1 MMPHCLAEQYG
12 AHMSELIERY
22 RHAGSG
28 IVTTSATLITLVGCI
43 ALFLQ
48 SRLGALHYPGLALTT
63 RLTASLAFEKVIWV
77 AWFALAVSLALLVYE
92 CRKDVFIRWVV
103 GAFLVFLLADLLD
116 RELAMSPIS
125 SDYPWII
132 RLLAAAGSIA
142 ATVFVAG
149 LPISVR
155 RLTLIVRDA
164 TRARDNELSLI
175 TAAES
180 SADSVILYDSV
191 FNDAGEIT
199 DFKFIFLNGNAER
212 MIGMNRT
219 QVLGNNLY
227 EIFPRIRTTDLFERH
242 KRVAETGE
250 PALIEVTSSTFQ
262 AEAQLARY
270 QIQIVKLSNGIA
282 TTITDVTARFQHKED
297 LKRALNF
304 NKSIIASSPFSII
317 VTDKAGIIT
326 SVNPAAERMLLY
338 QESDLLGRSTLDLH
352 DPEELHQRALD
363 LSTQFDTEVHP
374 NHHVF
379 RLAPEMGLIDEREW
393 TYIRKDGSSIP
404 VQLVVTALRDSEE
417 NITGFVGISYDL
429 TERKRADEYIYHVAH
444 HDPLT
449 GLPTR
454 TLLRDRLEVFIERAR
469 RSQDTLAVMMVD
481 LDNFKR
487 VNDSLGHQA
496 GDTVLCEISKRLQAC
511 VRKSDTVGRMGGDEF
526 VVLLP
531 DLRSAKDTEEIC
543 RKLLAVVAQPIRIGR
558 HEIIVTASIG
568 IGLFPDCE
576 DVDTLFK
583 NADFAMY
590 RVKGS
595 GRNGFQLYVPGI
607 GIQGLEQL
615 QMESALRNALE
626 ASEFEILYQ
635 PQISF
640 TDGRILGVESLLRWN
655 SSEFGLVG
663 PNTFIPLAEETGL
676 IVSIGEWVLL
686 QSCKEIAALQRRL
699 GVEFSVAVN
708 ISPRQ
713 FQQKDFPATVEHA
726 LHSSGLKPEQL
737 ELEITEHLLMVDSE
751 ESLEI
756 MQRVRKLGV
765 RFAIDDFGTG
775 FSNMGYITRF
785 AVDRIKIDRSF
796 ISRCDVD
803 ENSRAVT
810 AAIIA
815 LAHSLQIEVIAEGV
829 ESEQQVQMLRQ
840 MSCDQAQGY
849 FYSRPLKLADMQNY
863 SMRNLHEHNDGA
875 RANSRKPAANVLT
888 LSAFGSL
895 AGA

>member
-1 MMPHCLAEQYG
+1 MT
-12 AHMSELIERY
+12 ELIQRY

-28 IVTTSATLITLVGCI
+28 IVATSATLITLFGCF

-48 SRLGALHYPGLALTT
+48 SRLVALHYPTLALTT
-63 RLTASLAFEKVIWV
+63 RLTTSLAFEKIIWV
-77 AWFALAVSLALLVYE
+77 AWFALGVSLVLLVYE
-92 CRKDVFIRWVV
+92 CRKDAFIRWVV
-103 GAFLVFLLADLLD
+103 GAFLVFLVADLLD
-116 RELAMSPIS
+116 RELALS
-125 SDYPWII
+125 SFAVSYPWIV
-132 RLLAAAGSIA
+132 RLCAAAGSIA

-155 RLTLIVRDA
+155 RLTIIVRDT
-164 TRARDNELSLI
+164 TRARDNEVALI
-175 TAAES
+175 AAAES
-180 SADSVILYDSV
+180 STDSVILYDCV
-191 FNDAGEIT
+191 YDVTGELR

-212 MIGMNRT
+212 MTGMDREN
-219 QVLGNNLY
+219 VLGKNLY
-227 EIFPRIRTTDLFERH
+227 DVFPAMRTDEHFERH

-250 PALIEVTSSTFQ
+250 PALIEVTSTIFQ
-262 AEAQLARY
+262 SGGKPGRY
-270 QIQIVKLSNGIA
+270 QIQVVKLSNGIA
-282 TTITDVTARFQHKED
+282 TTITDVTARYQHKED
-297 LKRALNF
+297 LKSALNF

-317 VTDKAGIIT
+317 VTDKTGNIT
-326 SVNPAAERMLLY
+326 SVNPAAEKMLWYEEAELI
-338 QESDLLGRSTLDLH
+338 GRNSIELH
-352 DPEELHQRALD
+352 DPEELRQRAID
-363 LSTQFDTEVHP
+363 LSTQFDTEVYP
-374 NHHVF
+374 DHHVF
-379 RLAPEMGLIDEREW
+379 RLAPERGLIDEREW
-393 TYIRKDGSSIP
+393 AYIRKDGSRVP
-404 VQLVVTALRDSEE
+404 VQLVVTALRDSDE
-417 NITGFVGISYDL
+417 NITGFLGISYDL
-429 TERKRADEYIYHVAH
+429 TERKRAEEYIYHVAH
-444 HDPLT
+444 HDHLT

-454 TLLRDRLEVFIERAR
+454 TLLRDRLEVFIDRAT
-469 RSQDTLAVMMVD
+469 RSQDKLAVMMVD

-496 GDTVLCEISKRLQAC
+496 GDTVLCEISKRLKAC

-531 DLRSAKDTEEIC
+531 DLRSDKDTEEIC
-543 RKLLAVVAQPIRIGR
+543 QKLLAAVAQPIRIGK

-568 IGLFPDCE
+568 VGMFPSCE
-576 DVDTLFK
+576 DVDSLFK

-590 RVKGS
+590 RVKNS
-595 GRNGFQLYVPGI
+595 GRNGSQVFTPGI
-607 GIQGLEQL
+607 AMQGLQQL
-615 QMESALRNALE
+615 QMESALRTALE
-626 ASEFEILYQ
+626 DEEFEILYQ
-635 PQISF
+635 PQVSF

-699 GVEFSVAVN
+699 GIEFTVAIN

-726 LHSSGLKPEQL
+726 LHISGLKPEQL

-785 AVDRIKIDRSF
+785 AVDRLKIDRSF

-803 ENSRAVT
+803 ENSHAVT

-829 ESEQQVQMLRQ
+829 ESEQHVQVLRD
-840 MSCDQAQGY
+840 MACDQAQGY
-849 FYSRPLKLADMQNY
+849 FYSRPIKLVDMENFSIKNIREHPNRKGVVSSKPDTNKLA
-863 SMRNLHEHNDGA
+863 
-875 RANSRKPAANVLT
+875 
-888 LSAFGSL
+888 LSALGSM
-895 AGA
+895 AQA

>member
-1 MMPHCLAEQYG
+1 MLPHCLAEQSE
-12 AHMSELIERY
+12 ALMTELIERY

-28 IVTTSATLITLVGCI
+28 IVATSATLITLVGCI

-48 SRLGALHYPGLALTT
+48 SRLGSMHYPRLVLTT
-63 RLTASLAFEKVIWV
+63 NVTFERVIWV
-77 AWFALAVSLALLVYE
+77 AWFALGVSLALLVYE
-92 CRKDVFIRWVV
+92 CRKDVFVRWVA
-103 GAFLVFLLADLLD
+103 GAFLVFHLADLLD
-116 RELAMSPIS
+116 RELALRAFST
-125 SDYPWII
+125 DYPWVVK
-132 RLLAAAGSIA
+132 LLAWAGSLA

-164 TRARDNELSLI
+164 TRSRDNELRLI

-191 FNDAGEIT
+191 HDDSGEIC

-212 MIGMNRT
+212 MIGMDRSR
-219 QVLGNNLY
+219 VLGNNFY
-227 EIFPRIRTTDLFERH
+227 EVFPAIRTTDLFERYR
-242 KRVAETGE
+242 RVAETGE
-250 PALIEVTSSTFQ
+250 PALIEIKGSTFQ
-262 AEAQLARY
+262 PEAAAARY
-270 QIQIVKLSNGIA
+270 QIQVVKLSNGIA
-282 TTITDVTARFQHKED
+282 TTITDVTARHQHRED
-297 LKRALNF
+297 LKSALNF

-326 SVNPAAERMLLY
+326 SVNPAAEKILWY
-338 QESDLLGRSTLDLH
+338 QENELIGRNSIELH
-352 DPEELHQRALD
+352 DQQELHRRALD
-363 LSTQFDTEVHP
+363 LSNQFNTEVFP
-374 NHHVF
+374 DHHVF
-379 RLAPEMGLIDEREW
+379 RFAPDRGLIDEREW
-393 TYIRKDGSSIP
+393 SYIRKDGSHVP

-417 NITGFVGISYDL
+417 SITGYVGIFYDL

-454 TLLRDRLEVFIERAR
+454 TLLRDRLEVAIERGR

-531 DLRSAKDTEEIC
+531 DLRSDKDAAEISQ
-543 RKLLAVVAQPIRIGR
+543 KLLATVAQPIRIGK

-568 IGLFPDCE
+568 ISFFPGCD
-576 DVDTLFK
+576 DVDSLFK

-590 RVKGS
+590 RVKNT
-595 GRNGFQLYVPGI
+595 GRNGSQVYTPGI
-607 GIQGLEQL
+607 AMQGLQQL
-615 QMESALRNALE
+615 QMESAMRNALE
-626 ASEFEILYQ
+626 AHEFEILYQ

-640 TDGRILGVESLLRWN
+640 ADGRILGVESLLRWN

-686 QSCKEIAALQRRL
+686 QSCKEIATLQRRL
-699 GVEFSVAVN
+699 GLEFSVAVN

-713 FQQKDFPATVEHA
+713 FQQKDFPATVERA
-726 LHSSGLKPEQL
+726 LQTSGLKPEQL

-751 ESLEI
+751 ESFEI

-796 ISRCDVD
+796 VSRCDVD

-849 FYSRPLKLADMQNY
+849 FYSRPLKLADMQNF
-863 SMRNLHEHNDGA
+863 SLRNLLEHPHRNNAIPPRRDS
-875 RANSRKPAANVLT
+875 SRLA
-888 LSAFGSL
+888 LSALGSI
-895 AGA
+895 A

>member
-1 MMPHCLAEQYG
+1 
-12 AHMSELIERY
+12 MSELIQRY

-28 IVTTSATLITLVGCI
+28 IVATSATLITLVGCI

-48 SRLGALHYPGLALTT
+48 SRLGTMIHYPRLVLTT
-63 RLTASLAFEKVIWV
+63 SLTFERIIWV
-77 AWFALAVSLALLVYE
+77 AWFAMGVSLALLIYE
-92 CRKDVFIRWVV
+92 CRKDVFIRWVA
-103 GAFLVFLLADLLD
+103 GAFLVFHIADLLD
-116 RELAMSPIS
+116 RELAMRYFA
-125 SDYPWII
+125 SDYPWIV
-132 RLLAAAGSIA
+132 RLLAWAGSLA

-164 TRARDNELSLI
+164 TRSRDNELSLI
-175 TAAES
+175 AAAES
-180 SADSVILYDSV
+180 SADSVILYDNV
-191 FNDAGEIT
+191 YNKAGEIC
-199 DFKFIFLNGNAER
+199 DFKFIFLNGNAEQLLGIDR
-212 MIGMNRT
+212 S

-227 EIFPRIRTTDLFERH
+227 EVFPGIRTPDLFERH
-242 KRVAETGE
+242 RRVAETGE
-250 PALIEVTSSTFQ
+250 PALIELTSSTFLS
-262 AEAQLARY
+262 EGVPARH
-270 QIQIVKLSNGIA
+270 QIQVVKLSNGIA
-282 TTITDVTARFQHKED
+282 TTITDVTARFLHKEE

-304 NKSIIASSPFSII
+304 NKSIIASSPFNII

-338 QESDLLGRSTLDLH
+338 QESDLLGHDSLELH
-352 DPEELHQRALD
+352 DPEELRQRALD
-363 LSTQFDTEVHP
+363 LSTQFDTEVSP
-374 NHHVF
+374 DHHVF
-379 RLAPEMGLIDEREW
+379 RLAPERGLIDEREW
-393 TYIRKDGSSIP
+393 TYIRKDGSRVP

-417 NITGFVGISYDL
+417 PITGFVGISYDL

-454 TLLRDRLEVFIERAR
+454 TLLRDRLEVFIERTR
-469 RSQDTLAVMMVD
+469 RSQDSLAVMMVD

-531 DLRSAKDTEEIC
+531 DLRSGEDTDEIC
-543 RKLLAVVAQPIRIGR
+543 QKLLAAVAQPIRIGR

-568 IGLFPDCE
+568 IGMFPGCD

-595 GRNGFQLYVPGI
+595 GRNGSQVYTPGI
-607 GIQGLEQL
+607 GMQGLQQL
-615 QMESALRNALE
+615 QMESGMRNALE
-626 ASEFEILYQ
+626 AQEFEILYQ

-686 QSCKEIAALQRRL
+686 QSCKEIAALQRLL

-726 LHSSGLKPEQL
+726 LQTSGLKPEQL

-796 ISRCDVD
+796 VSRCDTD

-829 ESEQQVQMLRQ
+829 ESNEQVQMLRE

-849 FYSRPLKLADMQNY
+849 FYSRPLKLVDMQNF
-863 SMRNLHEHNDGA
+863 SLRNVREHPHRSSAIPPKRESNLIA
-875 RANSRKPAANVLT
+875 MST
-888 LSAFGSL
+888 LSSL
-895 AGA
+895 AQA

>member
-1 MMPHCLAEQYG
+1 MT
-12 AHMSELIERY
+12 ELIQRY
-22 RHAGSG
+22 KQAGSG
-28 IVTTSATLITLVGCI
+28 IVATSATLITLVGCG

-48 SRLGALHYPGLALTT
+48 SRLGSLHYPSLVLTT
-63 RLTASLAFEKVIWV
+63 SMAFEKVIWF
-77 AWFALAVSLALLVYE
+77 AWFALGVALALLIYE
-92 CRKDVFIRWVV
+92 CRKDIFIRWVA
-103 GAFLVFLLADLLD
+103 GAFLVFLITDLLD
-116 RELAMSPIS
+116 RELALS
-125 SDYPWII
+125 SFSIDYPWII
-132 RLLAAAGSIA
+132 KLLAGTGSIA

-155 RLTLIVRDA
+155 RLTLIVRDT
-164 TRARDNELSLI
+164 TRSRDNELRLI
-175 TAAES
+175 AAAES

-191 FNDAGEIT
+191 HDAVGEIR
-199 DFKFIFLNGNAER
+199 DFKFIFLNGNAAQT
-212 MIGMNRT
+212 IGLDRS
-219 QVLGNNLY
+219 QVLGKNLY
-227 EIFPRIRTTDLFERH
+227 EVFPTIRTTDLFERH

-262 AEAQLARY
+262 PTGKPGRY
-270 QIQIVKLSNGIA
+270 QIQVVKLSNGIA
-282 TTITDVTARFQHKED
+282 TTITDVTARYQHKED

-317 VTDKAGIIT
+317 VTDKTGTIT
-326 SVNPAAERMLLY
+326 TINPAAERMLWY
-338 QESDLLGRSTLDLH
+338 EESELLGRDSVELH
-352 DPEELHQRALD
+352 DPEELRQRAID

-374 NHHVF
+374 DHQVF
-379 RLAPEMGLIDEREW
+379 RLAPEKGLIDEREW
-393 TYIRKDGSSIP
+393 TYIRKDGSRVP
-404 VQLVVTALRDSEE
+404 VQLVVTALRDSDEC
-417 NITGFVGISYDL
+417 ITGFVGISYDL
-429 TERKRADEYIYHVAH
+429 TERKRAEEYIYHVAH

-454 TLLRDRLEVFIERAR
+454 TLLRDRLEVSIERAR
-469 RSQDTLAVMMVD
+469 RTQDNLAVMMVD

-496 GDTVLCEISKRLQAC
+496 GDTVLCEISKRLKSC

-531 DLRSAKDTEEIC
+531 DLRSDKDAEEVC
-543 RKLLAVVAQPIRIGR
+543 QKLLAAVAQPIRIGK

-568 IGLFPDCE
+568 IGLFPLCD
-576 DVDTLFK
+576 DVDSLFK

-590 RVKGS
+590 RVKNS
-595 GRNGFQLYVPGI
+595 GRNGSQVYVPGI
-607 GIQGLEQL
+607 AMQGLQQL
-615 QMESALRNALE
+615 QMESALRTALE
-626 ASEFEILYQ
+626 DQEFEILYQ

-640 TDGRILGVESLLRWN
+640 ANGQMLGMESLLRWN

-676 IVSIGEWVLL
+676 IVPIGEWVLL
-686 QSCKEIAALQRRL
+686 QSCKEVAALQRRL
-699 GVEFSVAVN
+699 GVECSVAVN

-713 FQQKDFPATVEHA
+713 FQQKDFPATVERA
-726 LHSSGLKPEQL
+726 LNTSGLKPEQL
-737 ELEITEHLLMVDSE
+737 ELEITENLLMVDSE

-785 AVDRIKIDRSF
+785 AVDRLKIDRSF

-829 ESEQQVQMLRQ
+829 ESEEHVQMLRQ

-849 FYSRPLKLADMQNY
+849 FYSRPLKLVDMQNF
-863 SMRNLHEHNDGA
+863 SLRNLREHPNRD
-875 RANSRKPAANVLT
+875 STPPRKPNTNLIAM
-888 LSAFGSL
+888 SAVGSM
-895 AGA
+895 AQA

>member
-1 MMPHCLAEQYG
+1 
-12 AHMSELIERY
+12 MSELIERY

-28 IVTTSATLITLVGCI
+28 IVATSATLITLVGCI

-48 SRLGALHYPGLALTT
+48 SRLGALPYPRLMLTT
-63 RLTASLAFEKVIWV
+63 SLTFEKIIWV
-77 AWFALAVSLALLVYE
+77 AWFALGVSLALLVYE
-92 CRKDVFIRWVV
+92 CRKDVFIRWVA
-103 GAFLVFLLADLLD
+103 GAFLVFHMSDLLD
-116 RELAMSPIS
+116 RELALRAFSG
-125 SDYPWII
+125 DHPWVVK
-132 RLLAAAGSIA
+132 LLAWAGSIA

-164 TRARDNELSLI
+164 TRSRDNELRLI

-191 FNDAGEIT
+191 YDEAGEIC
-199 DFKFIFLNGNAER
+199 DFKFIFLNSNAER
-212 MIGMNRT
+212 MIGMDRNR
-219 QVLGNNLY
+219 VLGNHLC
-227 EIFPRIRTTDLFERH
+227 EIFPLMRTVDIFERH
-242 KRVAETGE
+242 RKVAETGE
-250 PALIEVTSSTFQ
+250 PTLIELTSSTFQ
-262 AEAQLARY
+262 PESNPARY
-270 QIQIVKLSNGIA
+270 QIQVVKLSNGIA
-282 TTITDVTARFQHKED
+282 TTITDVTARYQHRQD

-317 VTDKAGIIT
+317 VTDKAGTIT
-326 SVNPAAERMLLY
+326 SVNPAAEKMLWY
-338 QESDLLGRSTLDLH
+338 READLIGRNCIELH
-352 DPEELHQRALD
+352 DQDELRQRALD
-363 LSTQFDTEVHP
+363 LSTQFETEVYP
-374 NHHVF
+374 DHHVF
-379 RLAPEMGLIDEREW
+379 RLAPEQGLIDEREW
-393 TYIRKDGSSIP
+393 SYIRKDGSHVP
-404 VQLVVTALRDSEE
+404 VQLVTTALRDSEE
-417 NITGFVGISYDL
+417 CITGFVGISYDL

-454 TLLRDRLEVFIERAR
+454 TLLRDRLEVAIERAR

-496 GDTVLCEISKRLQAC
+496 GDTVLCEISKRLQIC

-526 VVLLP
+526 VILLP
-531 DLRSAKDTEEIC
+531 DLRSSKDAEEISQ
-543 RKLLAVVAQPIRIGR
+543 KLLDAIAQPIRIGK
-558 HEIIVTASIG
+558 HEIIVTTSIG
-568 IGLFPDCE
+568 ISFFPGCD
-576 DVDTLFK
+576 DVDSLFK

-590 RVKGS
+590 RVKNS
-595 GRNGFQLYVPGI
+595 GRNGSQVYTPGI
-607 GIQGLEQL
+607 GMQGLQQL

-626 ASEFEILYQ
+626 AREFEILYQ

-640 TDGRILGVESLLRWN
+640 INGRILGVESLLRWN
-655 SSEFGLVG
+655 SAEFGLVG

-713 FQQKDFPATVEHA
+713 FQQKNFPATVERA
-726 LHSSGLKPEQL
+726 LATSGLKPEQL

-785 AVDRIKIDRSF
+785 AVDRLKIDRSF

-829 ESEQQVQMLRQ
+829 ESEQQVHMLQQ

-849 FYSRPLKLADMQNY
+849 FYSRPLKLGDMQKF
-863 SMRNLHEHNDGA
+863 SLRNLREYPYNHAVTHTSESTA
-875 RANSRKPAANVLT
+875 LAAASMVQV
-888 LSAFGSL
+888 
-895 AGA
+895 

>member
-1 MMPHCLAEQYG
+1 MT
-12 AHMSELIERY
+12 ELIQRY

-28 IVTTSATLITLVGCI
+28 IVATSATLITLVGCV

-48 SRLGALHYPGLALTT
+48 SRLGSLHYPGLALTT
-63 RLTASLAFEKVIWV
+63 RLTTSLAFEKIIWV
-77 AWFALAVSLALLVYE
+77 AWFALGVSLVLLVYE
-92 CRKDVFIRWVV
+92 CRKDNFIRWVV

-116 RELAMSPIS
+116 RELALTSFAN
-125 SDYPWII
+125 DYPWIV
-132 RLLAAAGSIA
+132 RLFAGAGSIA

-149 LPISVR
+149 LPLSVR
-155 RLTLIVRDA
+155 RLTAIVRDT
-164 TRARDNELSLI
+164 TRSRDNELRLI
-175 TAAES
+175 AAAES
-180 SADSVILYDSV
+180 SADSVILYDCV
-191 FNDAGEIT
+191 YDVAGEMR

-212 MIGMNRT
+212 MIGMRRE
-219 QVLGNNLY
+219 QVLGKNLY
-227 EIFPRIRTTDLFERH
+227 EVFPNIRTTDLFDRH

-250 PALIEVTSSTFQ
+250 PALIEVTSSVFQ
-262 AEAQLARY
+262 PQGVAGRY
-270 QIQIVKLSNGIA
+270 QIQVVKLSNGIA
-282 TTITDVTARFQHKED
+282 TTITDVTARYQHKED

-317 VTDKAGIIT
+317 VTDKTGIIT
-326 SVNPAAERMLLY
+326 SVNPAAEEMLWY
-338 QESDLLGRSTLDLH
+338 KESDLLGRSSIELH
-352 DPEELHQRALD
+352 DPEELRQRAAD
-363 LSTQFDTEVHP
+363 LSTQFDTEVYP
-374 NHHVF
+374 DHHVF
-379 RLAPEMGLIDEREW
+379 RIAPERGLIDEREW
-393 TYIRKDGSSIP
+393 AYIRKDGSRVP

-417 NITGFVGISYDL
+417 CITGFVGISYDL
-429 TERKRADEYIYHVAH
+429 TERKRAEEYIYHVAH

-454 TLLRDRLEVFIERAR
+454 TLLRDRLEVAIERAR
-469 RSQDTLAVMMVD
+469 RTQDNLAVMMVD

-487 VNDSLGHQA
+487 VNDSLGHHA
-496 GDTVLCEISKRLQAC
+496 GDTVLCEISKRLKAC

-531 DLRSAKDTEEIC
+531 DLRSDNDAEEIGQ
-543 RKLLAVVAQPIRIGR
+543 KLLSAVAQPIRIGK

-568 IGLFPDCE
+568 IGLYPGCE
-576 DVDTLFK
+576 DVESLFK

-590 RVKGS
+590 RVKNS
-595 GRNGFQLYVPGI
+595 GRNGSQVYTPGI
-607 GIQGLEQL
+607 GMQGLQQL
-615 QMESALRNALE
+615 QMESAMRNALE
-626 ASEFEILYQ
+626 AHEFEILYQ

-663 PNTFIPLAEETGL
+663 PNTFIPLAEESGL

-686 QSCKEIAALQRRL
+686 QSCKEIAALQHQL

-713 FQQKDFPATVEHA
+713 FQQKDFPATVERA
-726 LHSSGLKPEQL
+726 LSNSGLKPQQL
-737 ELEITEHLLMVDSE
+737 EVEITENLLMVDSE

-796 ISRCDVD
+796 ISRCDID
-803 ENSRAVT
+803 ENSHAVT

-829 ESEQQVQMLRQ
+829 ESDQHVQRLRQ
-840 MSCDQAQGY
+840 MSCDQAQGF
-849 FYSRPLKLADMQNY
+849 FYSRPIKLTELQKF
-863 SMRNLHEHNDGA
+863 SLRNLTEHPHRDNA
-875 RANSRKPAANVLT
+875 AASKPETKVLAM
-888 LSAFGSL
+888 SAMGSM
-895 AGA
+895 AQA

>member
-1 MMPHCLAEQYG
+1 
-12 AHMSELIERY
+12 MSELIQRY

-28 IVTTSATLITLVGCI
+28 IVATSATLITLVGCI

-48 SRLGALHYPGLALTT
+48 SRLGTMIHYPRLVLTT
-63 RLTASLAFEKVIWV
+63 SLTFERIIWV
-77 AWFALAVSLALLVYE
+77 AWFAMGVSLALLIYE
-92 CRKDVFIRWVV
+92 CRKDVFIRWVA
-103 GAFLVFLLADLLD
+103 GAFLVFHIADLLD
-116 RELAMSPIS
+116 RELAMRYFA
-125 SDYPWII
+125 SDYPWIV
-132 RLLAAAGSIA
+132 RLLAWAGSLA
-142 ATVFVAG
+142 ATVFIAG

-164 TRARDNELSLI
+164 TRSRDNELSLI
-175 TAAES
+175 AAAES
-180 SADSVILYDSV
+180 SADSVILYDNV
-191 FNDAGEIT
+191 YNKAGEIC
-199 DFKFIFLNGNAER
+199 DFKFIFLNGNAEQLLGIDR
-212 MIGMNRT
+212 SH
-219 QVLGNNLY
+219 VLGNNLY
-227 EIFPRIRTTDLFERH
+227 EVFPSIRTPDLFERH
-242 KRVAETGE
+242 RRVAETGE
-250 PALIEVTSSTFQ
+250 PALIELTSSTFLS
-262 AEAQLARY
+262 EGVPARH
-270 QIQIVKLSNGIA
+270 QIQVVKLSNGIA
-282 TTITDVTARFQHKED
+282 TTITDVTARFQHKEE

-304 NKSIIASSPFSII
+304 NKSIIASSPFNII

-338 QESDLLGRSTLDLH
+338 QESDLLGHDSLELH
-352 DPEELHQRALD
+352 DQEELRRRALD
-363 LSTQFDTEVHP
+363 LSTQFDTEVSP
-374 NHHVF
+374 DHHVF
-379 RLAPEMGLIDEREW
+379 RLAPERGLIDEREW
-393 TYIRKDGSSIP
+393 TYIRKDGSRVP

-417 NITGFVGISYDL
+417 CITGFVGISYDL

-454 TLLRDRLEVFIERAR
+454 TLLRDRLEVFIERTR
-469 RSQDTLAVMMVD
+469 RSQDSLAVMMVD

-531 DLRSAKDTEEIC
+531 DLRSGEDTDEIC
-543 RKLLAVVAQPIRIGR
+543 QKLLAAVAQPIRIGR

-568 IGLFPDCE
+568 IGMFPGCD

-595 GRNGFQLYVPGI
+595 GRNGSQVYTPGI
-607 GIQGLEQL
+607 GMQGLEQL
-615 QMESALRNALE
+615 QMESAMRNALE
-626 ASEFEILYQ
+626 AHEFEIVYQ

-686 QSCKEIAALQRRL
+686 QSCKEIAALQRLL

-726 LHSSGLKPEQL
+726 LQTSGLKPEQL

-796 ISRCDVD
+796 VSRCDTD

-829 ESEQQVQMLRQ
+829 ESSEQVQMLRE

-849 FYSRPLKLADMQNY
+849 FYSRPLKLVDMQNF
-863 SMRNLHEHNDGA
+863 SVRNVREHPHRSSAIPPKRESNLIA
-875 RANSRKPAANVLT
+875 MSA
-888 LSAFGSL
+888 LSSL
-895 AGA
+895 AQA

>member
-1 MMPHCLAEQYG
+1 MT
-12 AHMSELIERY
+12 ELIERY
-22 RHAGSG
+22 RRAGSG
-28 IVTTSATLITLVGCI
+28 IVATAATLIALVGCI

-48 SRLGALHYPGLALTT
+48 SRLGSRNYPGLVVTT
-63 RLTASLAFEKVIWV
+63 NVTFEKIIWV
-77 AWFALAVSLALLVYE
+77 AWFALGVSLALLVYE
-92 CRKDVFIRWVV
+92 CRKDLFVRWVA
-103 GAFLVFLLADLLD
+103 GAFLVFHIADLLD
-116 RELAMSPIS
+116 RELALRTFS
-125 SDYPWII
+125 SNYPWVV
-132 RLLAAAGSIA
+132 RLLAWAGSLA
-142 ATVFVAG
+142 AAVFVAG

-164 TRARDNELSLI
+164 TRSRDNELRLI

-180 SADSVILYDSV
+180 SADSVVLYDSIY
-191 FNDAGEIT
+191 DDTGEIS

-212 MIGMNRT
+212 MIGMDRSR
-219 QVLGNNLY
+219 VLGNNLY
-227 EIFPRIRTTDLFERH
+227 DVFPAIRTSDLFERYR
-242 KRVAETGE
+242 RVAETGE
-250 PALIEVTSSTFQ
+250 PALIEVKRSTFQ
-262 AEAQLARY
+262 PEAEPARY
-270 QIQIVKLSNGIA
+270 QIQVVKLSNGIA
-282 TTITDVTARFQHKED
+282 TTITDVTARHQHKED
-297 LKRALNF
+297 LKSALNF

-326 SVNPAAERMLLY
+326 SVNPAAEKMLWH
-338 QESDLLGRSTLDLH
+338 QESDLIGRNSIELH
-352 DPEELHQRALD
+352 DQEELRRRALD
-363 LSTQFDTEVHP
+363 LSTQFDTEVFP
-374 NHHVF
+374 DHHVF
-379 RLAPEMGLIDEREW
+379 RFAPERGLIDEREW
-393 TYIRKDGSSIP
+393 TYIRKDGSHVP

-417 NITGFVGISYDL
+417 SITGYVGISYDL
-429 TERKRADEYIYHVAH
+429 TERKRADEYIYHIAH
-444 HDPLT
+444 HDQLT

-454 TLLRDRLEVFIERAR
+454 TLLRDRLEVAIERGRLA
-469 RSQDTLAVMMVD
+469 QDTLAVMMVD

-531 DLRSAKDTEEIC
+531 DLRSDKDADEISQ
-543 RKLLAVVAQPIRIGR
+543 KLLATVAQPIRIGK

-568 IGLFPDCE
+568 ISFFPGFD
-576 DVDTLFK
+576 DVDSLFK

-590 RVKGS
+590 RVKNS
-595 GRNGFQLYVPGI
+595 GRNGSQVYTPGI
-607 GIQGLEQL
+607 GMEGLQQL
-615 QMESALRNALE
+615 QMESAMRNALE
-626 ASEFEILYQ
+626 AHEFEILYQ

-640 TDGRILGVESLLRWN
+640 ADGRILGVESLLRWN
-655 SSEFGLVG
+655 STEFGLVG
-663 PNTFIPLAEETGL
+663 PSTFIPLAEETGL
-676 IVSIGEWVLL
+676 IVPIGEWVLV

-713 FQQKDFPATVEHA
+713 FQQKDFPATVERA
-726 LHSSGLKPEQL
+726 LQTSGLKPEQL
-737 ELEITEHLLMVDSE
+737 ELEITEHLLMVDSD

-796 ISRCDVD
+796 VSRCDVD

-810 AAIIA
+810 SAIIA

-829 ESEQQVQMLRQ
+829 ESDEHVQMLRQ
-840 MSCDQAQGY
+840 MACDQAQGY
-849 FYSRPLKLADMQNY
+849 FYSRPLKLIDMQNF
-863 SMRNLHEHNDGA
+863 SVRNLLEHPHRRNA
-875 RANSRKPAANVLT
+875 IPPRPESNRLPLAA
-888 LSAFGSL
+888 LSSIA
-895 AGA
+895 

>member
-1 MMPHCLAEQYG
+1 
-12 AHMSELIERY
+12 MSDLIERY

-116 RELAMSPIS
+116 RELALSPIA
-125 SDYPWII
+125 SDYPWIVK
-132 RLLAAAGSIA
+132 LLAAAGSIA

-164 TRARDNELSLI
+164 TRARDNERSLI

-212 MIGMNRT
+212 MIGMNRS

-262 AEAQLARY
+262 AEGQFARY

-317 VTDKAGIIT
+317 VTDKEGIIA

-338 QESDLLGRSTLDLH
+338 NESDLLGRSTLDLH
-352 DPEELHQRALD
+352 DPEELQRRALD
-363 LSTQFDTEVHP
+363 LSTQFDTEVQP
-374 NHHVF
+374 DHHVF

-511 VRKSDTVGRMGGDEF
+511 VRKSDTVGRMGGDEL

-531 DLRSAKDTEEIC
+531 DLRSAKDTEIIC
-543 RKLLAVVAQPIRIGR
+543 QKLLTAVAQPIRIGR

-595 GRNGFQLYVPGI
+595 GRNGSQLYVPGI
-607 GIQGLEQL
+607 GMQGLEQL

-626 ASEFEILYQ
+626 AREFEILYQ

-726 LHSSGLKPEQL
+726 LQTSGLKPEQL

-829 ESEQQVQMLRQ
+829 ESEQQVHMLRQ

-863 SMRNLHEHNDGA
+863 SMRNLHEHRDGA
-875 RANSRKPAANVLT
+875 HANSRKPAGNVLT
-888 LSAFGSL
+888 LSALGSL

>member
-1 MMPHCLAEQYG
+1 MT
-12 AHMSELIERY
+12 ELIERY
-22 RHAGSG
+22 RRAGSG
-28 IVTTSATLITLVGCI
+28 IVATSATLIVLVGCV

-48 SRLGALHYPGLALTT
+48 SRLGFLRNPSLALTAN
-63 RLTASLAFEKVIWV
+63 LTFEKFIWV
-77 AWFALAVSLALLVYE
+77 AWFALGVSLTMLIYE
-92 CRKDVFIRWVV
+92 CRKDLFIRWVA
-103 GAFLVFLLADLLD
+103 GAFLVFHIADLID
-116 RELAMSPIS
+116 RELAMSS
-125 SDYPWII
+125 FSANYPWVGK
-132 RLLAAAGSIA
+132 LLAAAGSLA
-142 ATVFVAG
+142 AAVFVAG

-164 TRARDNELSLI
+164 TRSRDNEQSLI

-191 FNDAGEIT
+191 FNAAGDIC
-199 DFKFIFLNGNAER
+199 DFKFIFLNGNAEQ
-212 MIGMNRT
+212 MIGRHRT
-219 QVLGNNLY
+219 VVLGKNLC
-227 EIFPRIRTTDLFERH
+227 EIFPGIRITDLFERH
-242 KRVAETGE
+242 RRVAETGE
-250 PALIEVTSSTFQ
+250 PALIEVTNSTFQ
-262 AEAQLARY
+262 TKTPARY
-270 QIQIVKLSNGIA
+270 QIQVVKLSNGIA
-282 TTITDVTARFQHKED
+282 TTITDVTAKFQHRED

-317 VTDKAGIIT
+317 VTDKTGVIT
-326 SVNPAAERMLLY
+326 NVNPAAEKMLWY
-338 QESDLLGRSTLDLH
+338 EESELIGRNTIELN
-352 DPEELHQRALD
+352 DPEELHRRALD
-363 LSTQFDTEVHP
+363 LSTQFDTKVQSD
-374 NHHVF
+374 HHVF
-379 RLAPEMGLIDEREW
+379 RFAPERGLIDEREW
-393 TYIRKDGSSIP
+393 SYIRKDGSRVP

-417 NITGFVGISYDL
+417 SITGFVGIFYDL

-454 TLLRDRLEVFIERAR
+454 TLLRDRLEVFIERTR

-496 GDTVLCEISKRLQAC
+496 GDTVLCEISKRLQSC

-531 DLRSAKDTEEIC
+531 DLRSEKDATDIC
-543 RKLLAVVAQPIRIGR
+543 QKLLAAVAQPIRIGK

-568 IGLFPDCE
+568 IGLYPGCD
-576 DVDTLFK
+576 DVDSLFK

-590 RVKGS
+590 RVKNS
-595 GRNGFQLYVPGI
+595 GRNGSQTYTPGI
-607 GIQGLEQL
+607 AMEGLQQL
-615 QMESALRNALE
+615 QMESAMRNALE
-626 ASEFEILYQ
+626 GGEFEILYQ

-640 TDGRILGVESLLRWN
+640 ADGRILGVESLLRWN

-676 IVSIGEWVLL
+676 IVTIGEWVLV

-713 FQQKDFPATVEHA
+713 FQQKDFPSTVEHA
-726 LHSSGLKPEQL
+726 LKISGLKPEQL

-796 ISRCDVD
+796 ISRCDID

-829 ESEQQVQMLRQ
+829 ETDKHVQMLRQ
-840 MSCDQAQGY
+840 MACDQAQGY
-849 FYSRPLKLADMQNY
+849 FYSRPLKLVDMQNF
-863 SMRNLHEHNDGA
+863 SVRNLHENPHRKIAAPRKTDS
-875 RANSRKPAANVLT
+875 NSITLT
-888 LSAFGSL
+888 ALSSMAQV
-895 AGA
+895 

>member
-1 MMPHCLAEQYG
+1 MT
-12 AHMSELIERY
+12 ELIQRY
-22 RHAGSG
+22 RRAGSG
-28 IVTTSATLITLVGCI
+28 IVATSATLIALVGCV
-43 ALFLQ
+43 ALFVQ
-48 SRLGALHYPGLALTT
+48 SRLEILHYPHLAP
-63 RLTASLAFEKVIWV
+63 TASLAFEKMIWF
-77 AWFALAVSLALLVYE
+77 AWFALGISLTLLVYE
-92 CRKDVFIRWVV
+92 CRKDVFIRWVA
-103 GAFLVFLLADLLD
+103 GAFLVFHIADLID
-116 RELAMSPIS
+116 RELALSPFS
-125 SDYPWII
+125 SDYPWLIK
-132 RLLAAAGSIA
+132 LLAGAGSIA
-142 ATVFVAG
+142 ATIFVAG

-164 TRARDNELSLI
+164 TRSRDNELRLI

-191 FNDAGEIT
+191 FNPAGEIT

-212 MIGMNRT
+212 MIGTNRNL
-219 QVLGNNLY
+219 VLGNNLS
-227 EIFPRIRTTDLFERH
+227 EVFPAIRHTDLFERH
-242 KRVAETGE
+242 RRVAETGE

-262 AEAQLARY
+262 PEGKLVRY
-270 QIQIVKLSNGIA
+270 QMQVVKLSHGVA

-297 LKRALNF
+297 LKSALNF
-304 NKSIIASSPFSII
+304 NRSIIASSPFSII
-317 VTDKAGIIT
+317 VTDKTGTIT
-326 SVNPAAERMLLY
+326 SVNPAAEKMLWY
-338 QESDLLGRSTLDLH
+338 QESDLIGHNSIELN
-352 DPEELHQRALD
+352 DPEELRQRAID
-363 LSTQFDTEVHP
+363 LSIEYKTEVYP
-374 NHHVF
+374 DHHVF
-379 RLAPEMGLIDEREW
+379 RVAPEKGLIDEREW
-393 TYIRKDGSSIP
+393 SYIRKDGSRVP

-417 NITGFVGISYDL
+417 SITGYVGIFYDL
-429 TERKRADEYIYHVAH
+429 TERKRAEEYIYHIAH

-454 TLLRDRLEVFIERAR
+454 TLLRDRLEVCIERAR
-469 RSQDTLAVMMVD
+469 RSQDNLAVMMVD

-531 DLRSAKDTEEIC
+531 DLRSDKDAAEIC
-543 RKLLAVVAQPIRIGR
+543 QKLLTAVAQPIRVGK

-568 IGLFPDCE
+568 VGLFPGCD
-576 DVDTLFK
+576 DVESLFK

-590 RVKGS
+590 RVKNS
-595 GRNGFQLYVPGI
+595 GRNGSQVYTPGI
-607 GIQGLEQL
+607 GMQGLQQL
-615 QMESALRNALE
+615 QMESALRTALE
-626 ASEFEILYQ
+626 DNEFEILYQ

-640 TDGRILGVESLLRWN
+640 ANGRMLGMESLLRWN

-686 QSCKEIAALQRRL
+686 QSCKEVAALQSRL
-699 GVEFSVAVN
+699 GVECSVAVN

-713 FQQKDFPATVEHA
+713 FQQKDFPATVERA
-726 LHSSGLKPEQL
+726 LHTSGLKPEQL
-737 ELEITEHLLMVDSE
+737 ELEITENLLMVDSE

-796 ISRCDVD
+796 ISRCDTD

-829 ESEQQVQMLRQ
+829 ESEQHVQMLRQ
-840 MSCDQAQGY
+840 MACDQAQGY
-849 FYSRPLKLADMQNY
+849 FYSRPLKLVDMQNF
-863 SMRNLHEHNDGA
+863 SLRNLYEHMHRDEA
-875 RANSRKPAANVLT
+875 VPRKAEKNRLALAA
-888 LSAFGSL
+888 LSSMAQ
-895 AGA
+895 A

>member
-1 MMPHCLAEQYG
+1 L
-12 AHMSELIERY
+12 LI
-22 RHAGSG
+22 
-28 IVTTSATLITLVGCI
+28 
-43 ALFLQ
+43 
-48 SRLGALHYPGLALTT
+48 
-63 RLTASLAFEKVIWV
+63 
-77 AWFALAVSLALLVYE
+77 YE
-92 CRKDVFIRWVV
+92 CRKDIFIRWVA
-103 GAFLVFLLADLLD
+103 GAFLVFLITDLLN
-116 RELAMSPIS
+116 RELALSSFS

-132 RLLAAAGSIA
+132 RILAGAGSIA

-155 RLTLIVRDA
+155 RLTLIVRDT
-164 TRARDNELSLI
+164 TRSRDNELRLI
-175 TAAES
+175 AAAES

-191 FNDAGEIT
+191 HDVAGEIR
-199 DFKFIFLNGNAER
+199 DFKFIFLNGNAEQL
-212 MIGMNRT
+212 IGVARD
-219 QVLGNNLY
+219 QILGKNLY
-227 EIFPRIRTTDLFERH
+227 ELFPAMRTTDLFERH
-242 KRVAETGE
+242 QRVAETGE

-262 AEAQLARY
+262 PIGRPGRY
-270 QIQIVKLSNGIA
+270 QIQVVQLSNGIA
-282 TTITDVTARFQHKED
+282 TTITDVTARYQHRED
-297 LKRALNF
+297 LKSALNF

-317 VTDKAGIIT
+317 VTDKVGTIT
-326 SVNPAAERMLLY
+326 SVNPAAERMLWC
-338 QESDLLGRSTLDLH
+338 QESELLGRNSIELH
-352 DPEELHQRALD
+352 DSEELRQRAAD
-363 LSTQFDTEVHP
+363 LSKQFDTEVYP
-374 NHHVF
+374 DHHVF
-379 RLAPEMGLIDEREW
+379 RIAPERGLIDEREW
-393 TYIRKDGSSIP
+393 KYIRKDGSCVP
-404 VQLVVTALRDSEE
+404 VQLVVTALRDSAEC
-417 NITGFVGISYDL
+417 ITGFVGISYDL
-429 TERKRADEYIYHVAH
+429 TERKRAEEYIYHVAH

-469 RSQDTLAVMMVD
+469 RSQDNLAVMMVD

-496 GDTVLCEISKRLQAC
+496 GDTVLCEISNRLKAC

-531 DLRSAKDTEEIC
+531 DLRSDKDAEEVC
-543 RKLLAVVAQPIRIGR
+543 QKLLAAVAQPIRVGK

-568 IGLFPDCE
+568 IGLFPGCE
-576 DVDTLFK
+576 DVDSLFK

-590 RVKGS
+590 RVKNS
-595 GRNGFQLYVPGI
+595 GRNGSQVYVPGI
-607 GIQGLEQL
+607 AMEGLQQL
-615 QMESALRNALE
+615 QMESALRTALE
-626 ASEFEILYQ
+626 DQEFEILYQ

-640 TDGRILGVESLLRWN
+640 ANGRLVGMESLLRWN
-655 SSEFGLVG
+655 SAEFGLVG

-676 IVSIGEWVLL
+676 IVPIGEWVLL
-686 QSCKEIAALQRRL
+686 QSCRDVATLQRRL
-699 GVEFSVAVN
+699 GVECSVAVN

-713 FQQKDFPATVEHA
+713 FQQKDFPATVERA
-726 LHSSGLKPEQL
+726 LNTSGLKPQQL
-737 ELEITEHLLMVDSE
+737 ELEITENLLMVDSE

-829 ESEQQVQMLRQ
+829 ESEQHVQMLRQ

-849 FYSRPLKLADMQNY
+849 FYSRPLKLTDMQ
-863 SMRNLHEHNDGA
+863 SFSVRNLHEHRD
-875 RANSRKPAANVLT
+875 SIVPRKPDMKLLA
-888 LSAFGSL
+888 LSAVGSM
-895 AGA
+895 AQA

>member
-1 MMPHCLAEQYG
+1 MT
-12 AHMSELIERY
+12 ELIQRY
-22 RHAGSG
+22 KQAGSG
-28 IVTTSATLITLVGCI
+28 IVATSATLITLVGCG

-48 SRLGALHYPGLALTT
+48 SRLGSLHYPSLVLTT
-63 RLTASLAFEKVIWV
+63 SMAFEKVIWF
-77 AWFALAVSLALLVYE
+77 AWFALGVALALLIYE
-92 CRKDVFIRWVV
+92 CRKDIFIRWVA
-103 GAFLVFLLADLLD
+103 GAFLVFLITDLLD
-116 RELAMSPIS
+116 RELALS
-125 SDYPWII
+125 SFSIDYPWII
-132 RLLAAAGSIA
+132 KLLAGTGSIA

-155 RLTLIVRDA
+155 RLTLIVRDT
-164 TRARDNELSLI
+164 TRSRDNELRLI
-175 TAAES
+175 AAAES

-191 FNDAGEIT
+191 HDAVGEIR
-199 DFKFIFLNGNAER
+199 DFKFIFLNGNAAQT
-212 MIGMNRT
+212 IGLDRS
-219 QVLGNNLY
+219 QVLGKNLY
-227 EIFPRIRTTDLFERH
+227 EVFPTIRTTDLFERH

-262 AEAQLARY
+262 PTGKPGRY
-270 QIQIVKLSNGIA
+270 QIQVVKLSNGIA
-282 TTITDVTARFQHKED
+282 TTITDVTARYQHKED

-317 VTDKAGIIT
+317 VTDKTGTIT
-326 SVNPAAERMLLY
+326 TINPAAERMLWY
-338 QESDLLGRSTLDLH
+338 EESELLGRDSVELH
-352 DPEELHQRALD
+352 DPEELRQRAID

-374 NHHVF
+374 DHQVF
-379 RLAPEMGLIDEREW
+379 RLAPEKGLIDEREW
-393 TYIRKDGSSIP
+393 TYIRKDGSRVP
-404 VQLVVTALRDSEE
+404 VQLVVTALRDSDEC
-417 NITGFVGISYDL
+417 ITGFVGISYDL
-429 TERKRADEYIYHVAH
+429 TERKRAEEYIYHVAH

-454 TLLRDRLEVFIERAR
+454 TLLRDRLEVSIERAR
-469 RSQDTLAVMMVD
+469 RTQDNLAVMMVD

-496 GDTVLCEISKRLQAC
+496 GDTVLCEISKRLKSC

-531 DLRSAKDTEEIC
+531 DLRSDKDAEEVC
-543 RKLLAVVAQPIRIGR
+543 QKLLAAVAQPIRIGK

-568 IGLFPDCE
+568 IGLFPLCD
-576 DVDTLFK
+576 DVDSLFK

-590 RVKGS
+590 RVKNS
-595 GRNGFQLYVPGI
+595 GRNGSQVYVPGI
-607 GIQGLEQL
+607 AMQGLQQL
-615 QMESALRNALE
+615 QMESALRTALE
-626 ASEFEILYQ
+626 DEEFEILYQ

-640 TDGRILGVESLLRWN
+640 ANGQMLGMESLLRWN

-676 IVSIGEWVLL
+676 IVPIGEWVLL
-686 QSCKEIAALQRRL
+686 QSCKEVAALQRRL
-699 GVEFSVAVN
+699 GVECSVAVN

-713 FQQKDFPATVEHA
+713 FQQKDFPATVERA
-726 LHSSGLKPEQL
+726 LNTSGLKPEQL
-737 ELEITEHLLMVDSE
+737 ELEITENLLMVDSE

-785 AVDRIKIDRSF
+785 AVDRLKIDRSF

-829 ESEQQVQMLRQ
+829 ESEEHVQMLRQ

-849 FYSRPLKLADMQNY
+849 FYSRPLKLVDMQNF
-863 SMRNLHEHNDGA
+863 SLRNLREHPNRD
-875 RANSRKPAANVLT
+875 STPPRKPNTNLIAM
-888 LSAFGSL
+888 SAVGSM
-895 AGA
+895 AQA